1 MSKWW
6 GPAAAVVAVLI
17 IGFLI
22 WRANAP
28 GDQNGTA
35 TVRSNGETVQLAE
48 GAALE
53 NPTPARRYRIGVLLP
68 FVAAPFW
75 VNEAYGVLD
84 QAEQL
89 GVDVVW
95 LSADG
100 YDNIDRQNS
109 QIEDLV
115 SQGVDA
121 ILIAATS
128 NTGTVPAVDRAVA
141 SGVPVFA
148 HVTSSAT
155 ASVTAAVLDD
165 DLAIGR
171 RQAEFMGRALGGR
184 GQVAMLSGPAAADWS
199 ARRAQGFKEV
209 MAAQFP
215 GIEIVAER
223 NGIPDRA
230 DAQRLTEDLLV
241 TFPNLAGI
249 FTVADGMAMGA
260 ADATIAARRINRV
273 TITTASFSRETVPY
287 IRSGYIDVNVDENP
301 VLMGRVSINTVVRAL
316 NGEVVPSVIY
326 VPSPSITRDNV
337 DSVNAETQW
346 APEDWR
352 LE

>member
-1 MSKWW
+1 
-6 GPAAAVVAVLI
+6 
-17 IGFLI
+17 
-22 WRANAP
+22 
-28 GDQNGTA
+28 
-35 TVRSNGETVQLAE
+35 
-48 GAALE
+48 
-53 NPTPARRYRIGVLLP
+53 
-68 FVAAPFW
+68 
-75 VNEAYGVLD
+75 
-84 QAEQL
+84 
-89 GVDVVW
+89 
-95 LSADG
+95 
-100 YDNIDRQNS
+100 
-109 QIEDLV
+109 
-115 SQGVDA
+115 
-121 ILIAATS
+121 
-128 NTGTVPAVDRAVA
+128 
-141 SGVPVFA
+141 
-148 HVTSSAT
+148 
-155 ASVTAAVLDD
+155 
-165 DLAIGR
+165 
-171 RQAEFMGRALGGR
+171 
-184 GQVAMLSGPAAADWS
+184 MLSGPAAADWS

-316 NGEVVPSVIY
+316 NGEVVPSVTY
-326 VPSPSITRDNV
+326 VPSPSITRDNL
-337 DSVNAETQW
+337 DSVNAQTQW